1 MSTTAVIAIVIVAII
16 VVAVVAWLYSQR
28 RRSEQLRE
36 RFGPEYGHAV
46 EQYGQQRNA
55 ETVLEARQERAD
67 RFDMHSLTP
76 EDRARFIPEWR

>member
-46 EQYGQQRNA
+46 
-55 ETVLEARQERAD
+55 
-67 RFDMHSLTP
+67 
-76 EDRARFIPEWR
+76 